1 MARIGSF
8 GDLVFSVSDKTIKTF
23 DNMKWDF
30 SAKYAT
36 HDRHIMADLLEY
48 QGPEIETL
56 SFEIEFS
63 IFLGVNP
70 IKEIKRLRDMVRNG
84 YVGRLVIGNKIYGNY
99 KWVIQKGTI
108 SLQYFDGKGKLLSA
122 KADIILK
129 EYSRR

>member
-8 GDLVFSVSDKTIKTF
+8 GNLVFNVSDKTIKTF

-48 QGPEIETL
+48 QGPEIETI

-70 IKEIKRLRDMVRNG
+70 IKEIKKLREMVRNG
-84 YVGRLVIGNKIYGNY
+84 HIGRLVIGGTIYGNY
-99 KWVIQKGTI
+99 KWIIQKGTI

-122 KADIILK
+122 KADITLK